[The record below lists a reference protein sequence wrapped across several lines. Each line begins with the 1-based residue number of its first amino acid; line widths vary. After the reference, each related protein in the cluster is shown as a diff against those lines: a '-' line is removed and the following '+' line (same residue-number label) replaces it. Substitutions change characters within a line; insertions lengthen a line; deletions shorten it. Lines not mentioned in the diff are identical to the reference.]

1 MSNQQKIW
9 NQLNANWFKWH
20 HEKDCYVKRKLRQ
33 LNTTN
38 LKIVLEAVEREANK
52 KRKGSISEK
61 AAENAS
67 WQPVIRYLQKLL
79 TKRNADFKL
88 ADADVE
94 YYFGDK

>member
-52 KRKGSISEK
+52 KREGSISEK

-67 WQPVIRYLQKLL
+67 WQPVIRYVQKLL
-79 TKRNADFKL
+79 DKRNANFKL
-88 ADADVE
+88 SNADVE
-94 YYFGDK
+94 FYFGDK